1 VRTDMTRD
9 STHNSP
15 TERHGTLIVSL
26 DFELYWGVRH
36 LASAG
41 RYQQNLVG
49 ARAAVPALLNLF
61 TEYEIHA
68 TWATVGFLF
77 FDRTE
82 ALVKCAP
89 KLRPKY
95 RKGNLSPYLD
105 LPPKEARETS
115 DSVFFARSLVR
126 AIANTPNQ
134 EIGSHTFSHYYCLEQ
149 GHDVDSFEEDLLAAR
164 FAARP
169 VGRELRSLV
178 FPQNQVQE
186 EFLDACYKA
195 GIVAYRGNPESWF
208 YRACSES
215 TQGYARRL
223 GRLADAY
230 VPLVAT
236 CYPFPMPSAQLP
248 INLPAS
254 RFLRPYSR
262 VLRILEPLRLRRI
275 IRELTHAAQAGLCYH
290 LWWHP
295 HNFGIDTAANLGFLR
310 KILEHYLFLRDH
322 YGMKSANM
330 GEAADLALNWQ
341 RDKQKNAS
349 ESGT

>member
-1 VRTDMTRD
+1 MIRSSRHDR
-9 STHNSP
+9 P
-15 TERHGTLIVSL
+15 TERRGILIVSL

-36 LASAG
+36 LASVG
-41 RYQQNLVG
+41 KYQQNLVG
-49 ARAAVPALLNLF
+49 ARAAVPALLDLF
-61 TEYEIHA
+61 SEYGIHA
-68 TWATVGFLF
+68 TWAIVGFLF

-82 ALVKCAP
+82 TLVKCAP

-95 RKGNLSPYLD
+95 QHASLSPYVD
-105 LPPKEARETS
+105 LPPKEARETP

-149 GHDVDSFEEDLLAAR
+149 GHDPDSFGEDLLAAR
-164 FAARP
+164 AAARS
-169 VGRELRSLV
+169 VGCELRSLV

-186 EFLDACYKA
+186 QFLDACCKT
-195 GIVAYRGNPESWF
+195 GIVAYRGNADSWF
-208 YRACSES
+208 YRACSERA
-215 TQGYARRL
+215 QGYARRL

-236 CYPFPMPSAQLP
+236 CYPFPMAAARLP

-262 VLRILEPLRLRRI
+262 ALRLFEPLRLRHI
-275 IRELTHAAQAGLCYH
+275 IHELTDAAQSGLCYH

-310 KILEHYLFLRDH
+310 KILEHYQFLRSR
-322 YGMKSANM
+322 YGMKSVNM
-330 GEAADLALNWQ
+330 GEAADIALSWQ
-341 RDKQKNAS
+341 REKEKGASDNAI
-349 ESGT
+349 

>member
-1 VRTDMTRD
+1 MTRD

-26 DFELYWGVRH
+26 D
-36 LASAG
+36 
-41 RYQQNLVG
+41 
-49 ARAAVPALLNLF
+49 
-61 TEYEIHA
+61 
-68 TWATVGFLF
+68 

-164 FAARP
+164 VAARP

-195 GIVAYRGNPESWF
+195 GI
-208 YRACSES
+208 
-215 TQGYARRL
+215 
-223 GRLADAY
+223 
-230 VPLVAT
+230 
-236 CYPFPMPSAQLP
+236 
-248 INLPAS
+248 
-254 RFLRPYSR
+254 
-262 VLRILEPLRLRRI
+262 
-275 IRELTHAAQAGLCYH
+275 
-290 LWWHP
+290 
-295 HNFGIDTAANLGFLR
+295 
-310 KILEHYLFLRDH
+310 
-322 YGMKSANM
+322 
-330 GEAADLALNWQ
+330 
-341 RDKQKNAS
+341 
-349 ESGT
+349 